1 MLQAAKV
8 SGKREQTMNI
18 VIIGFGAIASYVSA
32 KLSQDANVVV
42 GWVLCREGRDS
53 AAIDALGSGV
63 KPINSVDDIPGDTDL
78 VIECAGH
85 AALAEHGP
93 GVLQRGIDLI
103 CTSNGALAQPE
114 VADSLSKAAQAGGS
128 RLQLVSGAIG
138 AIDAIAA
145 ANVGDIDRIVYRGRK
160 PPQGW
165 KGSPAEDV
173 LDLDQLEEPAC
184 HFSGSAREAALRYP
198 KNANVAATVALAGS
212 GLDETRVELVADP
225 TITENIHEIEV
236 EGTFGRLQFR
246 IDGKPLPGNP
256 KSSALTAMS
265 VVAAVRNRMAHI
277 KM

>member
-1 MLQAAKV
+1 
-8 SGKREQTMNI
+8 MNI

-32 KLSQDANVVV
+32 RLSQDADIVVS
-42 GWVLCREGRDS
+42 GVLCRTGRD
-53 AAIDALGSGV
+53 AAAVDALGSGV
-63 KPINSVDDIPGDTDL
+63 TPVNSVDDIPGDTDL

-93 GVLQRGIDLI
+93 AVLQRGIDLI

-114 VADSLSKAAQAGGS
+114 LADRLDKAARAGGS
-128 RLQLVSGAIG
+128 QMELVSGAIG

-145 ANVGDIDRIVYRGRK
+145 ASVGDIDRIVYRGRK

-173 LDLDQLEEPAC
+173 VDLDKLTEPAC
-184 HFSGSAREAALRYP
+184 HFSGSAREAAVRYP
-198 KNANVAATVALAGS
+198 KNANVAATVALAGP
-212 GLDETRVELVADP
+212 GLDDTRVELVADP
-225 TITENIHEIEV
+225 AITENIHEIEV

-277 KM
+277 KI

>member
-1 MLQAAKV
+1 
-8 SGKREQTMNI
+8 MNI

-32 KLSQDANVVV
+32 KLSQDADVVV
-42 GWVLCREGRDS
+42 SAVLCREGRS
-53 AAIDALGSGV
+53 TAAVEALGSGV
-63 KPINSVDDIPGDTDL
+63 KPINSVDDIPDDTDL

-93 GVLQRGIDLI
+93 AVLQRGTDLI

-114 VADSLSKAAQAGGS
+114 LADSLEHAARAGGS

-145 ANVGDIDRIVYRGRK
+145 ANVGHIDRIVYRGRK

-165 KGSPAEDV
+165 KGSPAEQV
-173 LDLDQLEEPAC
+173 VDLDNLAEPAC

-198 KNANVAATVALAGS
+198 KNANVAATVALAGP
-212 GLDETRVELVADP
+212 GLDHTRVELVADP
-225 TITENIHEIEV
+225 AITENIHEIEV
-236 EGTFGRLQFR
+236 EGAFGRLQFR
-246 IDGKPLPGNP
+246 IDGRPLPGNP

-277 KM
+277 SL

>member
-1 MLQAAKV
+1 
-8 SGKREQTMNI
+8 MNI
-18 VIIGFGAIASYVSA
+18 VIIGFGAIASYVVA
-32 KLSQDANVVV
+32 KLPQHADVVV
-42 GWVLCREGRDS
+42 SAVLCREGRED
-53 AAIDALGSGV
+53 AAVEALGSDV
-63 KPINSVDDIPGDTDL
+63 KPITSVAAIPDDTNL

-85 AALAEHGP
+85 AALVQHGAA
-93 GVLQRGIDLI
+93 VLQRGIDLI
-103 CTSNGALAQPE
+103 CTSNGALAQPQL
-114 VADSLSKAAQAGGS
+114 ADSLEKAAEAGAS
-128 RLQLVSGAIG
+128 SLQLVSGAIG

-145 ANVGDIDRIVYRGRK
+145 ANVGDIERIVYRGRK

-173 LDLDQLEEPAC
+173 VDLDGLTEPSC

-198 KNANVAATVALAGS
+198 KNANVAATVALAGP
-212 GLDETRVELVADP
+212 GLDATQVELVADP
-225 TITENIHEIEV
+225 AITENIHEIEV
-236 EGTFGRLQFR
+236 EGAFGRLQFR

>member
-1 MLQAAKV
+1 
-8 SGKREQTMNI
+8 MNI

-32 KLSQDANVVV
+32 KLSQDADVVV
-42 GWVLCREGRDS
+42 SAVLCREGRS
-53 AAIDALGSGV
+53 TAAVEALGSGV
-63 KPINSVDDIPGDTDL
+63 KPINSVDDIPDDTDL
-78 VIECAGH
+78 FIECAGH

-93 GVLQRGIDLI
+93 AVLQRGIDLI

-114 VADSLSKAAQAGGS
+114 LADSLEHAARAGGS

-145 ANVGDIDRIVYRGRK
+145 ANVGNIDRIVYRGRK

-165 KGSPAEDV
+165 KGSPAEQV
-173 LDLDQLEEPAC
+173 VDLDNLAEPAC

-198 KNANVAATVALAGS
+198 KNANVAATVALAGP
-212 GLDETRVELVADP
+212 GLDHTRVELVADP
-225 TITENIHEIEV
+225 AITENIHEIEV
-236 EGTFGRLQFR
+236 EGAFGRLQFR
-246 IDGKPLPGNP
+246 IDGRPLPGNP

-277 KM
+277 SL

>member
-1 MLQAAKV
+1 
-8 SGKREQTMNI
+8 MNI

-32 KLSQDANVVV
+32 RLSQDADVVV
-42 GWVLCREGRDS
+42 NGVLCRPGRE
-53 AAIDALGSGV
+53 AAALDALGSDV
-63 KPINSVDDIPGDTDL
+63 TPFNSVDDIPGDTDL

-85 AALAEHGP
+85 SALDEHGP
-93 GVLQRGIDLI
+93 AVLQRGIDLI

-114 VADSLSKAAQAGGS
+114 LADRLDKAARAGGS
-128 RLQLVSGAIG
+128 QMELVSGAIG

-145 ANVGDIDRIVYRGRK
+145 ASVGDIDRIVYRGRK

-173 LDLDQLEEPAC
+173 VDLDNLTEAVC

-198 KNANVAATVALAGS
+198 KNANVAATVALAGP

-225 TITENIHEIEV
+225 AITENIHEVEV
-236 EGTFGRLQFR
+236 EGAFGRLQFR
-246 IDGKPLPGNP
+246 IEGKPLPGNP

-265 VVAAVRNRMAHI
+265 IVAAVRNRMARI
-277 KM
+277 KI

>member
-1 MLQAAKV
+1 
-8 SGKREQTMNI
+8 MNI

-32 KLSQDANVVV
+32 RLSQDADIVVS
-42 GWVLCREGRDS
+42 GVLCRAGREA

-63 KPINSVDDIPGDTDL
+63 TPSNSVDDIPGDTDL

-85 AALAEHGP
+85 AALAEYGP
-93 GVLQRGIDLI
+93 AVLQRGIDLI

-114 VADSLSKAAQAGGS
+114 LADRLDKAARAGGS

-145 ANVGDIDRIVYRGRK
+145 ASVGDIDRIVYRGRK

-173 LDLDQLEEPAC
+173 VDLDNLKEPAC
-184 HFSGSAREAALRYP
+184 HFSGTAREAALRYP
-198 KNANVAATVALAGS
+198 KNANVAATVALAGP

-225 TITENIHEIEV
+225 AITENIHEIEV
-236 EGTFGRLQFR
+236 EGTFGRLHFR

-277 KM
+277 RM

>member
-1 MLQAAKV
+1 
-8 SGKREQTMNI
+8 MNI
-18 VIIGFGAIASYVSA
+18 VVIGFGAIASYVSA
-32 KLSQDANVVV
+32 KLSEDSDVVV
-42 GWVLCREGRDS
+42 ACVLCRQGRDN
-53 AAIDALGSGV
+53 AAVDALGAGV
-63 KPINSVDDIPGDTDL
+63 KPINTVDDIPGDTDL

-85 AALAEHGP
+85 AALAEYGP
-93 GVLQRGIDLI
+93 AVLQRGIDLM

-114 VADSLSKAAQAGGS
+114 LADRLSSAAQAGGS

-145 ANVGDIDRIVYRGRK
+145 AKVGDIDRIVYRGRK

-165 KGSPAEDV
+165 KGSPAEDAI
-173 LDLDQLEEPAC
+173 DLDNLDGPAC

-225 TITENIHEIEV
+225 TIIENIHEIEV

-265 VVAAVRNRMAHI
+265 VVAAVRNRMARI